1 VESGINFMQQNIQL
15 KLEVFR
21 EGDLYVGI
29 CPALNVSSFGETIAE
44 AKQSIQEALEGFI
57 EECQEMGTLLEVLEE
72 SGFGLQ
78 DGVWLYPQPVAVEMV
93 TL

>member
-1 VESGINFMQQNIQL
+1 MHHNIQL

-44 AKQSIQEALEGFI
+44 ARQSIQEALEGFI
-57 EECQEMGTLLEVLEE
+57 EECNEMGTLLEVLEE
-72 SGFGLQ
+72 SGFGLK
-78 DGVWLYPQPVAVEMV
+78 DGVWLYPQPIAVEMV

>member
-1 VESGINFMQQNIQL
+1 MHNPMQQNIQL
-15 KLEVFR
+15 KLEIFQ

-44 AKQSIQEALEGFI
+44 AKQSIQEAVEGFI
-57 EECQEMGTLLEVLEE
+57 EECDEMGTLLEVLEE
-72 SGFGLQ
+72 SGFALQ
-78 DGVWLYPQPVAVEMV
+78 NEVWLYPQPIAVEMI